1 MTIHPPQGGCKQRE
15 PGNAIVRPRTSISNR
30 PKPNPGVANTVKMLD
45 NYASQEHN
53 LQEWGMYVV
62 TDLFTTLEQKLELVL
77 SQIGSLKEA
86 NAALQKSLGEKEQA
100 LKQAE
105 TELAKVSREREMV
118 RERIDKILNRLKI
131 IDTGESA

>member
-1 MTIHPPQGGCKQRE
+1 
-15 PGNAIVRPRTSISNR
+15 
-30 PKPNPGVANTVKMLD
+30 
-45 NYASQEHN
+45 
-53 LQEWGMYVV
+53 VV

-86 NAALQKSLGEKEQA
+86 NVGLKKSLDEKEQA

-105 TELAKVSREREMV
+105 AELSRVSREREMV